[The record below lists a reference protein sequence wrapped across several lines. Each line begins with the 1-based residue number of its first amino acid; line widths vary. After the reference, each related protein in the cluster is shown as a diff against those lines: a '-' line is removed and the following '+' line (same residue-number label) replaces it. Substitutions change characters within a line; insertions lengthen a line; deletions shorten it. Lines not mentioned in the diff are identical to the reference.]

1 LSATEQQTKVMPQI
15 SEKAQ
20 LVIQLQD
27 LWLANAIGD
36 VLLTGDDLELVVQ
49 SMAGLADSGVLVS
62 QGRRVDLNAG

>member
-1 LSATEQQTKVMPQI
+1 MPQI